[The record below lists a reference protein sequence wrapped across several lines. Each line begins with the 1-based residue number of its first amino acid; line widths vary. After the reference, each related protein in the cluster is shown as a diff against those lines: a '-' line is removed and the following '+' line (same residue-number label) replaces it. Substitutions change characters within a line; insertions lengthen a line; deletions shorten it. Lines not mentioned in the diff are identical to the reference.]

1 MAQRKNDQK
10 IRSGG
15 ARKSESSGAG
25 KGRKK
30 QEAYVEE
37 EVPAFLQ
44 AEVMIIA
51 AFAAAVLLFLSN
63 FHLCGVVGDLLRGVQ
78 LGMFGMIGYVFPLLL
93 FVGTTFYLSNR
104 GNRKAVI
111 KLAAV
116 IAVAL
121 TLCGLVQM
129 LFGAELLEG
138 ESLLFFYE
146 SSAESGS
153 GGGLVG
159 GLLALGL
166 RSVVGSIGAYLVF
179 LAILIICGVCITER
193 SVVNAVKSGS
203 GQAYQ
208 YAKEDAIRRRAAR
221 EERQEERRRLREE
234 NVVRGVDFSATAIGQ
249 GMQPEPGGID
259 ALAERLSEQETIK
272 QESAKGRSKKQV
284 QALQEAQLQGSGN
297 DPDSVWADGGA
308 QPYGGT
314 QAHGSA
320 QAHGPAWAKETG
332 QMPGGASAAGRT
344 RPSREEGQTTV
355 RIWET
360 GGEGAARQAGG
371 PSPADVFSGRIEY
384 PPEYEEPVP
393 FEEDKPGEK
402 EEPREKLHSFT
413 KRPAAKRKGPLY
425 ADRETRTL
433 EEMDVLPVPDLPGPG
448 ELQDL
453 ADGLPAADGVAGSAS
468 LSVSELSADF
478 GERGLLSED
487 VGPAGEPLALNGA
500 ENGLNGTER
509 AYGAFD
515 AKGMPEADPGGTAQP
530 GAGYPGADQIDMT
543 SVQPDPKEDTMLD
556 EDWADEDFLD
566 DGWGDDMP
574 AGYGQPGGIS
584 AGDDQ
589 LEDAFSGAERTDSRP
604 PMGSMGAERSAG
616 SSVGRGGSL
625 YVPEGERRVVTATG
639 KVIETETELLQ
650 KRLEKRRE
658 EAVDGATKEAV
669 YAAVKAPEPKKEYV
683 FPPTTLLKKGDR
695 NAASF
700 SEQTYKDTA
709 IKLQQTLRDFGVGV
723 TVTNISCGPSV
734 TRYELHPEQGVKVSK
749 IVGLA
754 DDIKLSLAA
763 EEIRIEAP
771 IPGKSA
777 VGIEVPNKETSMV
790 YLRDLLEAE
799 SFKNSASRLTFA
811 VGKDIAG
818 QPVMADI
825 AKMPHLLIAG
835 ATGSG
840 KSVCI
845 NTLIMSILFKSDPED
860 VKLIMVDPKV
870 VELSVYNG
878 IPHLLIPVVTD
889 PKKASGALNWA
900 VAEMED
906 RYRRFAEYNVRNLQG
921 YNEKI
926 KRISGLPEGEG
937 PKKMPQIVII
947 IDELADLMMVVPG
960 EVEDA
965 ICRLAQLARAAGI
978 HLVIATQRPSVNV
991 ITGLIKANVPSRI
1004 AFAVSS
1010 GVDSR
1015 TIIDMN
1021 GAEKLLGKGDMLFFP
1036 SGIPKPQRVQGAF
1049 ISDQEVSQVVDFL
1062 TEQGLTATY
1071 DPGIEDRVL
1080 TTATG
1085 GSGGDSSRDEYF
1097 DKAGRFI
1104 IEKEKASIG
1113 MLQRV
1118 FKIGFNRAA
1127 RIMDQLADAGVVG
1140 EEEGTKPRKVLMTM
1154 EEFEALIG
1162 GGG

>member
-1 MAQRKNDQK
+1 MAQRNDNQRAK
-10 IRSGG
+10 GG
-15 ARKSESSGAG
+15 GGRKSGPPGAV

-30 QEAYVEE
+30 QEAYAEE

-44 AEVMIIA
+44 AEVMIILS
-51 AFAAAVLLFLSN
+51 FAAAVLLFLSN

-93 FVGTTFYLSNR
+93 FMGTTFYLSNR
-104 GNRKAVI
+104 GNRKAAV
-111 KLAAV
+111 KLTAV
-116 IAVAL
+116 IAVSF
-121 TLCGLVQM
+121 TLCGLAQM
-129 LFGAELLEG
+129 LFGTELLEG
-138 ESLLFFYE
+138 ESILFFYE
-146 SSAESGS
+146 SSAESGG

-159 GLLALGL
+159 GLLASGL

-193 SVVNAVKSGS
+193 SVVSAVKSGS

-234 NVVRGVDFSATAIGQ
+234 NVVRGVDFGATMIGQ
-249 GMQPEPGGID
+249 GMQIEAGGID
-259 ALAERLSEQETIK
+259 APAERLSEQETVK
-272 QESAKGRSKKQV
+272 QEPAKGRAKG
-284 QALQEAQLQGSGN
+284 QAQE
-297 DPDSVWADGGA
+297 
-308 QPYGGT
+308 T
-314 QAHGSA
+314 
-320 QAHGPAWAKETG
+320 AWAGGTG
-332 QMPGGASAAGRT
+332 QMPGGISASKT
-344 RPSREEGQTTV
+344 IQPSRPSSYDEGQPAV
-355 RIWET
+355 QLWEPGSEKT
-360 GGEGAARQAGG
+360 IKQED
-371 PSPADVFSGRIEY
+371 PSPADVFSGRIQF

-393 FEEDKPGEK
+393 FEEDKLQEKNQEK
-402 EEPREKLHSFT
+402 ERPQEKIHSFA
-413 KRPAAKRKGPLY
+413 KRAAAKKKGPLY

-433 EEMDVLPVPDLPGPG
+433 EEMDVLPIPDLPGPG
-448 ELQDL
+448 E
-453 ADGLPAADGVAGSAS
+453 SAS
-468 LSVSELSADF
+468 LSVSELSADLVDGRLLF
-478 GERGLLSED
+478 GADDPAEELLS
-487 VGPAGEPLALNGA
+487 
-500 ENGLNGTER
+500 LNGTGEGKSGTDGE
-509 AYGAFD
+509 YGTYEA
-515 AKGMPEADPGGTAQP
+515 GEMPEARPGEDQAGTGLARE
-530 GAGYPGADQIDMT
+530 DQA
-543 SVQPDPKEDTMLD
+543 EDTMLD

-566 DGWGDDMP
+566 EDWTGDMP
-574 AGYGQPGGIS
+574 AGYDQ
-584 AGDDQ
+584 ADVMLTDDDQ
-589 LEDAFSGAERTDSRP
+589 IGGEALGYGKTDSRP
-604 PMGSMGAERSAG
+604 AGVKAAAFTATERF
-616 SSVGRGGSL
+616 VGSL
-625 YVPEGERRVVTATG
+625 YVPEGERQVVTASG

-658 EAVDGATKEAV
+658 EAVDGDTKEAV
-669 YAAVKAPEPKKEYV
+669 YAAVKAPEPKREYV
-683 FPPTTLLKKGDR
+683 FPPATLLKKGDR

-790 YLRDLLEAE
+790 YLRDLLEAD
-799 SFKNSASRLTFA
+799 SFKNSSSKLTFA

-845 NTLIMSILFKSDPED
+845 NTLIMSIIFKADPED

-906 RYRRFAEYNVRNLQG
+906 RYRKFAEYNVRNLQG

-926 KRISGLPEGEG
+926 KLIQGLPEGEG

-1062 TEQGLTATY
+1062 TEQGLTAAY
-1071 DPGIEDRVL
+1071 DPKVEDRVL
-1080 TTATG
+1080 TTASAGAG
-1085 GSGGDSSRDEYF
+1085 GADSRDEYF
-1097 DKAGRFI
+1097 AKAGRFI

-1154 EEFEALIG
+1154 EEFEALMK
-1162 GGG
+1162 